1 MIIFLRDNKRK
12 KDFFMAKL
20 LSSLVFIISLNSFAA
35 INLNIDLKQ
44 KHLNNTTKKNIEVS
58 LADGI
63 GQEIKFKDQ
72 IIVVTASEDIP
83 EKMANP
89 DIIVGQILVDVKI
102 YNLEKNK
109 RVLINNPQIL
119 TLVGEQSSI
128 EIADSESSD
137 KLNLDIIAKIQ

>member
-1 MIIFLRDNKRK
+1 
-12 KDFFMAKL
+12 MAKFL
-20 LSSLVFIISLNSFAA
+20 PSLVLFLSLNSFAA
-35 INLNIDLKQ
+35 ISLNIDLKQ
-44 KHLNNTTKKNIEVS
+44 NHLNNTSKRSIEIS
-58 LADGI
+58 LANGV

-137 KLNLDIIAKIQ
+137 KLNLDVIAKIQ

>member
-1 MIIFLRDNKRK
+1 
-12 KDFFMAKL
+12 MAKFL
-20 LSSLVFIISLNSFAA
+20 PSLVLFLSLNSFAA
-35 INLNIDLKQ
+35 ISLNIDLKQ
-44 KHLNNTTKKNIEVS
+44 NHLNNTSKRSIEIS
-58 LADGI
+58 LANGV

-89 DIIVGQILVDVKI
+89 NIIVGQILVDVKI

-137 KLNLDIIAKIQ
+137 KLNLDVIAKIQ

>member
-1 MIIFLRDNKRK
+1 
-12 KDFFMAKL
+12 MAKFL
-20 LSSLVFIISLNSFAA
+20 PSLVLFLSLNSFAA
-35 INLNIDLKQ
+35 ISLNIDLKQ
-44 KHLNNTTKKNIEVS
+44 NHLNNTSKRSIEIS
-58 LADGI
+58 LANGV

-89 DIIVGQILVDVKI
+89 DIIVGQILVNVKI

-137 KLNLDIIAKIQ
+137 KLNLDVIAKIQ

>member
-1 MIIFLRDNKRK
+1 MK
-12 KDFFMAKL
+12 KGFFMAKFL
-20 LSSLVFIISLNSFAA
+20 PSLVLFLSLNSFAA
-35 INLNIDLKQ
+35 ISLNIDLKQ
-44 KHLNNTTKKNIEVS
+44 NHLNNTSKRSIEVS
-58 LADGI
+58 LADGV

-89 DIIVGQILVDVKI
+89 NIIVGQILVDVKI

-137 KLNLDIIAKIQ
+137 KLNLDVIAKIQ

>member
-1 MIIFLRDNKRK
+1 
-12 KDFFMAKL
+12 MAKFL
-20 LSSLVFIISLNSFAA
+20 PSLVLFLSLNSFAA
-35 INLNIDLKQ
+35 ISLNIDLKQ
-44 KHLNNTTKKNIEVS
+44 NHLNNTSKRSIEVS
-58 LADGI
+58 LADGV

-89 DIIVGQILVDVKI
+89 NIIVGQILVDVKI

-137 KLNLDIIAKIQ
+137 KLNLDVIAKIQ

>member
-1 MIIFLRDNKRK
+1 
-12 KDFFMAKL
+12 MAKL

>member
-1 MIIFLRDNKRK
+1 MK
-12 KDFFMAKL
+12 KGFFMAKFL
-20 LSSLVFIISLNSFAA
+20 PSLVLFLSLNSFAA
-35 INLNIDLKQ
+35 ISLNIDLKQ
-44 KHLNNTTKKNIEVS
+44 NHLNNTSKRSIEVS
-58 LADGI
+58 LADGV

-89 DIIVGQILVDVKI
+89 NIIVGQILVDVKI

-109 RVLINNPQIL
+109 RVLINNAQIL

-137 KLNLDIIAKIQ
+137 KLNLDVIAKIQ

>member
-1 MIIFLRDNKRK
+1 
-12 KDFFMAKL
+12 
-20 LSSLVFIISLNSFAA
+20 
-35 INLNIDLKQ
+35 
-44 KHLNNTTKKNIEVS
+44 
-58 LADGI
+58 
-63 GQEIKFKDQ
+63 
-72 IIVVTASEDIP
+72 
-83 EKMANP
+83 MANP

-137 KLNLDIIAKIQ
+137 KLNLDVIAKIQ

>member
-1 MIIFLRDNKRK
+1 
-12 KDFFMAKL
+12 MAKL

-137 KLNLDIIAKIQ
+137 KLNLDVIAKIQ